1 MKKEK
6 KNNMWYIVEKCVIF
20 FFSKKNP
27 QFVKSEIGI
36 IVIIIYIGR
45 NFICIIPIFGRDT
58 E

>member
-1 MKKEK
+1 MC
-6 KNNMWYIVEKCVIF
+6 YI

-27 QFVKSEIGI
+27 QFVKIEIGI
-36 IVIIIYIGR
+36 IVIVIYIGR